1 MYCRYFEENA
11 ILARRI
17 YLYSFSNGCMEHV
30 HLLPQRLLSQHMLS
44 RHSLSRHLLFRLTY
58 YLLHLLSP
66 TLVIK
71 LHLLSPTHA
80 ITLHLLSPTHAIM
93 LHLLSPTL
101 TIYKI
106 CYLASQM
113 ISFLCSLYK
122 NIPIP
127 SILSDSKTTVLE
139 AYLESIVLISK
150 HRLIEYI
157 FTVTHQNMWF
167 LLYLIKCITI
177 ISIISVYGVGV
188 EETVNRMN
196 ILTKFPKQLQH
207 PYVHAHLK
215 TWAVESMHR

>member
-1 MYCRYFEENA
+1 MGSNFRKCSGQPLEYYKAGKWIQCFGDTWYRMYCRYFEENA

-71 LHLLSPTHA
+71 LHLLSPTFAIPLHLLSPTHA

-106 CYLASQM
+106 CYLAS
-113 ISFLCSLYK
+113 
-122 NIPIP
+122 
-127 SILSDSKTTVLE
+127 
-139 AYLESIVLISK
+139 
-150 HRLIEYI
+150 
-157 FTVTHQNMWF
+157 
-167 LLYLIKCITI
+167 
-177 ISIISVYGVGV
+177 
-188 EETVNRMN
+188 
-196 ILTKFPKQLQH
+196 
-207 PYVHAHLK
+207 
-215 TWAVESMHR
+215 